1 MTIRATKKLLN
12 ISGIKPVKFKDA
24 SNDILPGDWYAK
36 TVKTGHFGR
45 LVVLFF
51 HNNAKISIICP
62 TKSLNLAIKQ
72 LPERLKKY
80 LTRHNFEFLFDKFDL
95 NTGIQ
100 IFTTESKSTIGIM
113 NQLSANIEFHLSNA
127 KSLDNFDYNK
137 FEDIHSNYL
146 FTIESKIGKYETT
159 IDILNRIKDSN
170 A

>member
-24 SNDILPGDWYAK
+24 SNDILPGDWHAK
-36 TVKTGHFGR
+36 TVKTGHFER

-80 LTRHNFEFLFDKFDL
+80 LT
-95 NTGIQ
+95 
-100 IFTTESKSTIGIM
+100 
-113 NQLSANIEFHLSNA
+113 
-127 KSLDNFDYNK
+127 
-137 FEDIHSNYL
+137 
-146 FTIESKIGKYETT
+146 
-159 IDILNRIKDSN
+159 
-170 A
+170 